1 MSDMS
6 DMADMADMHE
16 EAGLVFEPSPRD
28 WPGLVRAG
36 PAGEILLATR
46 AALGLPTDRP
56 VIMAGHQPGFWH
68 PGILAKW
75 FAAHALAARVGGAGA
90 WVVVDQSPGAGAEI
104 CYPAQD
110 LSWLEP
116 YAELRRTDPE
126 EAARFRRPPIR
137 IHRAVITLGDTDSP
151 PASQPPVR
159 VEHSAGSATARVLY
173 GLDRIRW
180 CLEQC
185 VGEPNLARQLHAAAR
200 LTLDRCD
207 PLATLFATDLHTT
220 PAFTHLVGAMRA
232 DPSACAR
239 LYNEAAGAHP
249 DAGVRALAVSAGAV
263 ELPLWERSAEPGPW
277 RTVGSDRLPDLPD
290 ERLVLR
296 GLPMTGLLRRWAC
309 DLFIHGTGG
318 GASHADEG
326 YDRVTERW
334 LAGWLG
340 ATDLAPAV
348 VASATLR
355 LDFGGLAAGIP
366 TPAEIGAARD
376 LAHRAAH
383 DPALLG
389 DADLGREKREL
400 AAQIAALPRGS
411 ALRAELFA
419 RMQRLRE
426 RGAAG
431 NTGALEAL
439 RARAEALGARAEEA
453 EIIAERAW
461 PWPFYSGPQIESLR
475 ASIGRAF
482 DA

>member
-1 MSDMS
+1 
-6 DMADMADMHE
+6 MADMADMASTHDD
-16 EAGLVFEPSPRD
+16 AGLVFEPSARD

-36 PAGEILLATR
+36 RADDLSRSTR

-56 VIMAGHQPGFWH
+56 VIMAGHQPGLWH

-75 FAAHALAARVGGAGA
+75 FAVHALAERVGGAGA
-90 WVVVDQSPGAGAEI
+90 WVVVDQSPGAGASLI
-104 CYPAQD
+104 YPARAAGPAGPTGPARD
-110 LSWLEP
+110 GGHLSRGAISLGRDDTP
-116 YAELRRTDPE
+116 PASLPP
-126 EAARFRRPPIR
+126 ARFR
-137 IHRAVITLGDTDSP
+137 A
-151 PASQPPVR
+151 PADAALPSVHDALARLVGLLDAHADQP
-159 VEHSAGSATARVLY
+159 S
-173 GLDRIRW
+173 
-180 CLEQC
+180 
-185 VGEPNLARQLHAAAR
+185 LARQLHGACGSALGSGAALR
-200 LTLDRCD
+200 SF
-207 PLATLFATDLHTT
+207 FASDLHAA
-220 PAFTHLVGAMRA
+220 PAFARLVGAMREDA
-232 DPSACAR
+232 GACAR

-249 DAGVRALAVSAGAV
+249 DAGVRELAVSPGAV
-263 ELPLWERSAEPGPW
+263 ELPLWERSGEPGPW

-318 GASHADEG
+318 GASHADGG

-355 LDFGGLAAGIP
+355 LDFGGLAEGVP

-411 ALRAELFA
+411 GLRAELFA

-426 RGAAG
+426 RGASG

-475 ASIGRAF
+475 ESIGRAF

>member
-1 MSDMS
+1 
-6 DMADMADMHE
+6 MADMAGTHDD
-16 EAGLVFEPSPRD
+16 AGLVFEPSPRD

-36 PAGEILLATR
+36 PADEISLATR

-75 FAAHALAARVGGAGA
+75 FAAHALAERVGGAGA
-90 WVVVDQSPGAGAEI
+90 WVVVDQSPGAGAI
-104 CYPAQD
+104 LTYPAQHGGR
-110 LSWLEP
+110 LSRGAITLGQP
-116 YAELRRTDPE
+116 DTPPASLRP
-126 EAARFRRPPIR
+126 ARFRAPADAALPAAHDALAR
-137 IHRAVITLGDTDSP
+137 IADLLDEHAD
-151 PASQPPVR
+151 QP
-159 VEHSAGSATARVLY
+159 S
-173 GLDRIRW
+173 
-180 CLEQC
+180 
-185 VGEPNLARQLHAAAR
+185 LARQLHGACGSALGGGAALR
-200 LTLDRCD
+200 S
-207 PLATLFATDLHTT
+207 LFATDLHTT
-220 PAFTHLVGAMRA
+220 PAFIHLVGAMRA

-239 LYNEAAGAHP
+239 LYNEAAAAHP

-277 RTVGSDRLPDLPD
+277 RTGTTARRPDLPD
-290 ERLVLR
+290 ERRVRR

-318 GASHADEG
+318 GASHADGG

-355 LDFGGLAAGIP
+355 LDFGDLAEGIP

-426 RGAAG
+426 RGASG

-453 EIIAERAW
+453 EIIADRAW
-461 PWPFYSGPQIESLR
+461 PWPFYSGPRIESLR
-475 ASIGRAF
+475 ASIGCAF